1 MKLEEF
7 REKLNSTTVDDL
19 PHIFIPSYMR
29 PEFATSN
36 LFVPGEFSDEGRKK
50 VHVVVRPE
58 QYELYKKANPMLD
71 VIPIP
76 KSFRDPIE
84 GLASTRQF
92 IFEYAADKGYDI
104 IFDFDDDITAINFLP
119 EGLSAK
125 KKIPSAKMCSKEI
138 RDTFENMNEKILS
151 LVAVV
156 SREVFRDHPEVMLGN
171 IRKQHFCQNLENSLL
186 KYKMNMGNTPR
197 QTTILNVEGLKKNGI
212 NRNEWAANPHG
223 DDILFCAEI
232 LAHGCTTFNIPWA
245 CYDYISEDTQKGG
258 SSVCRTPE
266 TEKELHEWELAR
278 LMEYPIK
285 DYLRYTI
292 TYPDG
297 SYKWGDIDWNKYR
310 KLTGAKK
317 VKHYWD
323 ESLNQ

>member
-1 MKLEEF
+1 
-7 REKLNSTTVDDL
+7 
-19 PHIFIPSYMR
+19 
-29 PEFATSN
+29 
-36 LFVPGEFSDEGRKK
+36 
-50 VHVVVRPE
+50 
-58 QYELYKKANPMLD
+58 
-71 VIPIP
+71 
-76 KSFRDPIE
+76 
-84 GLASTRQF
+84 
-92 IFEYAADKGYDI
+92 
-104 IFDFDDDITAINFLP
+104 
-119 EGLSAK
+119 
-125 KKIPSAKMCSKEI
+125 
-138 RDTFENMNEKILS
+138 
-151 LVAVV
+151 
-156 SREVFRDHPEVMLGN
+156 
-171 IRKQHFCQNLENSLL
+171 
-186 KYKMNMGNTPR
+186 MGNTPR

-232 LAHGCTTFNIPWA
+232 LAYGCTTFNIPWA

-323 ESLNQ
+323 ESMNQ